1 MIKSRNRKET
11 EMIDIVFEDGKYKVK
26 LNGILEYDKA
36 RSIQE
41 VQESFDTDI
50 AYEFNEAVRHAF
62 TVNATCLSNKK

>member
-1 MIKSRNRKET
+1 
-11 EMIDIVFEDGKYKVK
+11 MIDIVFEDGKYKVK

-62 TVNATCLSNKK
+62 MINGTYLRKSKERND

>member
-1 MIKSRNRKET
+1 
-11 EMIDIVFEDGKYKVK
+11 MIDVVFEDGKYKVK
-26 LNGILEYDKA
+26 LNGVFEYDKA

-62 TVNATCLSNKK
+62 MINGSYLKNKKENHE